1 MGNCQS
7 KNLKR
12 PALDCVSLNFS
23 IQKRQGQSY
32 PGLSEPKHTGH
43 LQGWISWRS
52 TLPILFTEFSAASSH
67 ILLENSVLW
76 LVPGIATTLEAGKSE
91 NVIAFS
97 VTRFALARH
106 WDNWRDFCPPCYIQ
120 PMLSVQ
126 KGGYLGYTQ
135 FVFFFNLAVLVWV
148 HLVGMLNSE
157 TCCMGW
163 VQCFWMALFP
173 LWLIHSFLERLPAKL
188 SHLKISRKEEEWPSS
203 LYPQLASKLSVSL
216 NKAW

>member
-7 KNLKR
+7 KNLKG
-12 PALDCVSLNFS
+12 PALAYVSLNFS

-43 LQGWISWRS
+43 LQGCISGRS
-52 TLPILFTEFSAASSH
+52 TLPILFTEFSVASSH

-97 VTRFALARH
+97 VVRLALARH
-106 WDNWRDFCPPCYIQ
+106 WDNGVDLCPPCDIQ
-120 PMLSVQ
+120 PMPSAQ
-126 KGGYLGYTQ
+126 KGGSLGYTQ
-135 FVFFFNLAVLVWV
+135 FALYFNLAVLVCV
-148 HLVGMLNSE
+148 HLVGMPNSE

-163 VQCFWMALFP
+163 LQYIWMALFP

-203 LYPQLASKLSVSL
+203 LHPQLA
-216 NKAW
+216 